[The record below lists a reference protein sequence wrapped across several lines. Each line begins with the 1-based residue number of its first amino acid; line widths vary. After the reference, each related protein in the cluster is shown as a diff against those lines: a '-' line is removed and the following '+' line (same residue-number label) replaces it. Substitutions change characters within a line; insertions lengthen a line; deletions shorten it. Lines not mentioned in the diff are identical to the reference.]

1 MRSNLGESTITS
13 TKKKITIGEE
23 VDAVD
28 TLGKQFLVWSN
39 SFEEVIGKRNFYN
52 ISSLGSKVSIG
63 ISGVNNTA
71 CEHSLNLIHENFSI
85 LNFFED
91 KVAVPCS
98 DTIVVDSEAFGRGVV
113 EETNSVCNVHSNWIS
128 NKSFS
133 TDNIPDNER
142 VVILSTK
149 GCKILFVE
157 GERQRLDKHLVQLK
171 SMHHLEGVEVPYY
184 DVSLQS
190 REKNLI
196 K

>member
-1 MRSNLGESTITS
+1 MAGVSEFWSDIIGIAPVDGSLGGSAEEMSWISSKRNGCNCSHNIGLFLHVHLLRSNLGESTITS

-133 TDNIPDNER
+133 TDN
-142 VVILSTK
+142 
-149 GCKILFVE
+149 LFW
-157 GERQRLDKHLVQLK
+157 KK
-171 SMHHLEGVEVPYY
+171 
-184 DVSLQS
+184 
-190 REKNLI
+190 
-196 K
+196 